1 MVSQTVKVVNALGL
15 HMRPAGVFAKEMTN
29 FKSKITLD
37 INGMK
42 INGKSVMHIIASC
55 IKCNTELTIVCDGVD
70 EEEALARAVEL
81 IETGLEG
88 V

>member
-29 FKSKITLD
+29 FKSRITLEVNG
-37 INGMK
+37 IN
-42 INGKSVMHIIASC
+42 INAKSVMHIIASC
-55 IKCNTELTIVCDGVD
+55 IKCNTELTITCDGED

-81 IETGLEG
+81 IETGLDC